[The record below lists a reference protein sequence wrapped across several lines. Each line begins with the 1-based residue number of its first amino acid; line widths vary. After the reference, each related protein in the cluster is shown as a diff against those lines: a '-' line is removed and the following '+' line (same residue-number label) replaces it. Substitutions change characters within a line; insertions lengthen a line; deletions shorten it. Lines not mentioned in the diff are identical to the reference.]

1 MRPASAERDGDRVAL
16 EHAAT
21 ALALELVRQ
30 RSVAETE
37 LRLRRD
43 LTEDLLAGAD
53 LESVRV
59 RAWAL
64 GFDLTQPRRV
74 IFVAGTSRRAD
85 PDTLLHAVQR
95 AARAGGLGS
104 LVVARSGGVAVLAA
118 ADSDLRQL
126 HGAVLAELGA
136 GGTCR
141 IGVGGASAGPGE
153 FVRSHRQAQLALRLQ
168 LVTRRPAQL
177 SVFDDLGVYRLLA
190 ELPDVGSV
198 EDFVRQWLGALL
210 DYDLARGTDLV
221 ETLSA
226 YLECGGSYDAAA
238 EQLSLHRS
246 TLRYRLQRIRV
257 VSGHDL
263 SAPDTRFNLQF
274 ATRAWSTIHAM
285 SEP

>member
-1 MRPASAERDGDRVAL
+1 
-16 EHAAT
+16 
-21 ALALELVRQ
+21 
-30 RSVAETE
+30 
-37 LRLRRD
+37 
-43 LTEDLLAGAD
+43 
-53 LESVRV
+53 
-59 RAWAL
+59 
-64 GFDLTQPRRV
+64 
-74 IFVAGTSRRAD
+74 
-85 PDTLLHAVQR
+85 
-95 AARAGGLGS
+95 
-104 LVVARSGGVAVLAA
+104 
-118 ADSDLRQL
+118 
-126 HGAVLAELGA
+126 
-136 GGTCR
+136 
-141 IGVGGASAGPGE
+141 
-153 FVRSHRQAQLALRLQ
+153 
-168 LVTRRPAQL
+168 
-177 SVFDDLGVYRLLA
+177 VFDDLGVYRLLA

-274 ATRAWSTIHAM
+274 ATRAWTTIHAM